1 MKHTSDLYL
10 RPVTAEDIRL
20 IYKWANDSETRK
32 NAFNIEHIK
41 FGDHREWFYKKLI
54 DPNCYFYIFMQG
66 NRPLGQIRVDVDNT
80 EGYIDYSIAP
90 EYRAQGYGGMMLAK
104 LEQVIKADQLP
115 IKTLVAE
122 VKPDNVAS
130 QKKFEEA
137 DYEKTELIRY
147 KKNVKK

>member
-1 MKHTSDLYL
+1 MKHASDLYL
-10 RPVTAEDIRL
+10 RPVTAEDMRL
-20 IYKWANDSETRK
+20 IYDWANDSETRK

-41 FGDHREWFYKKLI
+41 FEDHREWFCKKLS

-66 NRPLGQIRVDVDNT
+66 SRPVGQIRVDVDKT
-80 EGYIDYSIAP
+80 EGYIDYSIAS
-90 EYRAQGYGGMMLAK
+90 EYRAQGYGRLMLAE
-104 LEQVIKADQLP
+104 LEKVIKTDKLP
-115 IKTLVAE
+115 IKNLVAE

-147 KKNVKK
+147 KKNVRQ